1 MMCEASHMTTTPAAN
16 IVALLEGARPLDAG
30 GRPVSDRRWC
40 LDAGVNTGFWRDLR
54 KGTMPRIDTVEA
66 LARVAGLSLSQLL
79 AGAGAATT
87 NTAAPDLL
95 PSAAE
100 FAQMLAD
107 AQAELPAGTALADYP
122 PFVGPALLTRL
133 RQYAAA
139 RQRAADLSPAPAR
152 DTTAPSRP
160 ATTPAAQA

>member
-1 MMCEASHMTTTPAAN
+1 MTDTPAAN
-16 IVALLEGARPLDAG
+16 IVALLEAARPRDESG
-30 GRPVSDRRWC
+30 KPVSDRRWC

-66 LARVAGLSLSQLL
+66 LARTAGLSLSALL
-79 AGAGAATT
+79 AGAGD
-87 NTAAPDLL
+87 AAPAPPETL

-100 FAQMLAD
+100 LAQMLAD
-107 AQAELPAGTALADYP
+107 VQAELPAGTALADYP

-133 RQYAAA
+133 RLFAAGHHI
-139 RQRAADLSPAPAR
+139 AADPPPAPAR
-152 DTTAPSRP
+152 DTAARSRR